1 MMAQKTKITRDDL
14 MSMTDYEAERK
25 ERRTKMTALK
35 RNRRISIGP
44 DATFYFESYA
54 TMFHQIHEM
63 LWIEKGGEAQIS
75 DELEAYNPL
84 IPKGRELVATLMF
97 EIDDENRRA
106 RFLAGLGGVEERVS
120 IAFNGQNPVLAKP
133 EEDIDRTTADGKA
146 SAIQFLHFP
155 FDADQI
161 TLFKDK
167 SVQITLGIAHA
178 KYGHMA
184 ILSADVRDALMSDFI
199 V

>member
-1 MMAQKTKITRDDL
+1 MMAQKTEISRDDL
-14 MSMTDYEAERK
+14 MSMTNYEAERK

-106 RFLAGLGGVEERVS
+106 RFLAGLGGVENPKKILTGPLQTAKLRR
-120 IAFNGQNPVLAKP
+120 FNFCTSL
-133 EEDIDRTTADGKA
+133 
-146 SAIQFLHFP
+146 
-155 FDADQI
+155 
-161 TLFKDK
+161 
-167 SVQITLGIAHA
+167 
-178 KYGHMA
+178 
-184 ILSADVRDALMSDFI
+184 LMQTK
-199 V
+199 